1 MIPRYTLPEMGAVW
15 SEQARFERMLEVE
28 LAVCRAQVRRG
39 LVPGGALEAI
49 EGRAR
54 VDVRR
59 IAEIER
65 TTDHDVIAFVSQVA
79 ETVGP
84 EGRYLHLGLTSSD
97 VVDTALALQLRAAG
111 ERLLDDADRLIAA
124 LVARARIEA
133 GTVMMGRTHSVHAE
147 PTTFGLKCAGWAFEV
162 ARGRARLAEATAE
175 IATGK
180 ISGPVGTYSHLGA
193 GHRGGG
199 PRRARAARGPGEHPD
214 RPARPARGVPR
225 GHRDPRRHA
234 RAARDRGPQPPAH
247 RDRRGHGAVPA
258 GPEGQLG
265 DAPQA
270 QPDPVRADR
279 RARAP
284 AARVRPDRRSRTSRC
299 GTSATSATAPRSGWR
314 CPTPRSCSTTCSS
327 GRPAWSRGWSSGRSG
342 CARTSSA
349 ASASTP
355 RRGCCSRSSSVAGC
369 RARTPTP
376 SSSGCR
382 CAPRTSACRCATCSR
397 RTRRSPASCRWR
409 SSTPASTTTALL
421 RHVPEVIARLDALEA
436 GRMRR
441 CR

>member
-1 MIPRYTLPEMGAVW
+1 MIPRYTLPEMGALW
-15 SEQARFERMLEVE
+15 TERARFERMLEVE
-28 LAVCRAQVRRG
+28 LAVCRAQARRDQ
-39 LVPGGALEAI
+39 VPAEALAVI
-49 EGRAR
+49 EQRAR
-54 VDVRR
+54 VDVDR
-59 IAEIER
+59 IAEIEK

-79 ETVGP
+79 EAVGP

-111 ERLLDDADRLIAA
+111 QRLLADADRLAQA

-162 ARGRARLAEATAE
+162 ARGRERLAAATDE

-180 ISGPVGTYSHLGA
+180 ISGPVGTYSHLGPDIEA
-193 GHRGGG
+193 EVLG
-199 PRRARAARGPGEHPD
+199 RARPARGPGEHAD

-247 RDRRGHGAVPA
+247 RDRRGHGAVPP

-265 DAPQA
+265 DAAQA

-279 RARAP
+279 GPRAP
-284 AARVRPDRRSRTSRC
+284 APRLRADRVREPAPVARARHQPQLGRAGGAARRDDPARLHARADDRARRAAS
-299 GTSATSATAPRSGWR
+299 
-314 CPTPRSCSTTCSS
+314 
-327 GRPAWSRGWSSGRSG
+327 SSGRSG

-349 ASASTP
+349 ASGSTLPRAS
-355 RRGCCSRSSSVAGC
+355 CSRSSSVAGS
-369 RARTPTP
+369 RARTRTP
-376 SSSGCR
+376 SSRAVPLRAADERPCH
-382 CAPRTSACRCATCSR
+382 CATSSR
-397 RTRRSPASCRWR
+397 RTQSVAGKLPLADLDACFDDD
-409 SSTPASTTTALL
+409 ALL
-421 RHVPEVIARLDALEA
+421 VHVPEVIARLDRLEA
-436 GRMRR
+436 AHAAG
-441 CR
+441 